1 MTITNIIKYGRVPHF
16 NANFPLVLFWSQ
28 KVVALPLHI
37 GFYQINLFK
46 QAIKYDSLIHHYEN
60 EVYKNSSD
68 YFIDL
73 MTLYAKKDTYK
84 LVRNPYTRA
93 VSSFFSLIAPPY
105 IETQHGS
112 LFENFIMV
120 MIFVISLF
128 HLKSFSIT

>member
-73 MTLYAKKDTYK
+73 VATLYAKKIPI
-84 LVRNPYTRA
+84 N
-93 VSSFFSLIAPPY
+93 
-105 IETQHGS
+105 
-112 LFENFIMV
+112 
-120 MIFVISLF
+120 
-128 HLKSFSIT
+128 